1 MVVLT
6 IRWHH
11 EMENF
16 KTSMWQELAL
26 VIHNA
31 RHPLKASKKKKK
43 KKGHIYT
50 AFLLCI
56 YIYIYTIYFLSLI
69 FKSHTSC
76 NTK

>member
-43 KKGHIYT
+43 KGPHLHSI
-50 AFLLCI
+50 FI
-56 YIYIYTIYFLSLI
+56 MYIYTYIYHLF
-69 FKSHTSC
+69 FKSYF
-76 NTK
+76 